1 MIQAPRSIRKRLL
14 LALATLPFLGV
25 VAAFGIA
32 PDTATEQIP
41 RETIVETLALP
52 EAQFTDSGSFDFW
65 REERIGRGDS
75 LPGLLSR
82 LGVNA
87 ADTRAFLDAARETKA
102 LARLV
107 PGRTVLARVSSGGQ
121 LLLFRYLASDENLV
135 SVTRAGGQLKAEQRQ
150 VALESRLIMRS
161 G

>member
-52 EAQFTDSGSFDFW
+52 EAQPTDSGSFDFC
-65 REERIGRGDS
+65 R
-75 LPGLLSR
+75 
-82 LGVNA
+82 
-87 ADTRAFLDAARETKA
+87 
-102 LARLV
+102 
-107 PGRTVLARVSSGGQ
+107 
-121 LLLFRYLASDENLV
+121 
-135 SVTRAGGQLKAEQRQ
+135 
-150 VALESRLIMRS
+150 
-161 G
+161 